1 MLSSTLERVFAST
14 HFAQNPFMSF
24 QFPISRCVDGYPLFQ
39 QIENHLAD
47 GVDLIFVG
55 VFVTSVDVYFDWLLS
70 GRASGKDVVVATASS
85 FTSMRT
91 SGLVYVLFIALHLRL
106 KATTLSLD
114 SF

>member
-24 QFPISRCVDGYPLFQ
+24 QFPISRRVDGDPLFQ

-55 VFVTSVDVYFDWLLS
+55 DLQHPLT
-70 GRASGKDVVVATASS
+70 
-85 FTSMRT
+85 
-91 SGLVYVLFIALHLRL
+91 FISIGFFQDARQER
-106 KATTLSLD
+106 TLSP
-114 SF
+114 